1 MNLLIEYS
9 IDDDSTEKWNSLT
22 DSRTI
27 IVNLLLFNQKKIT
40 YLTHLNDVGKE
51 YVQKEL
57 ENYISS

>member
-40 YLTHLNDVGKE
+40 YLTHLNDV
-51 YVQKEL
+51 QKEL